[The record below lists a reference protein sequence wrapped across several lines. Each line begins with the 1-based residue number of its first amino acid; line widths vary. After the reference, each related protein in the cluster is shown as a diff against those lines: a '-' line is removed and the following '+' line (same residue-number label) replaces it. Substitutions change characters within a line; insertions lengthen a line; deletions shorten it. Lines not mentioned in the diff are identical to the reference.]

1 MSYTKPEKLNKG
13 DLIGIISPASS
24 PEDLALIEKG
34 INYIESLGYRT
45 LPGRNIGKTRGYLA
59 GTDNER
65 VDDIHQMFANK
76 KVKAVFCL
84 RGGYGAFRLLDKIDY
99 KLIRKNPKIFVGFSE
114 ITSLQMAFLKKA
126 NLITFAGPMVIPNF
140 SKDVISYTEEYFWST
155 ITSVKKTEKIILPEQ
170 HKFLNVKRKKAS
182 GIIVGGNLAVFTSM
196 IGTSYLPDLKDKIIL
211 LEEVSEPPYKID
223 RMLNQLRLNK
233 IFKRAKGIILGS
245 FTDCNE
251 PNEKKKTLTTEE
263 VLEDYFSKAEVP
275 VIYNFPHGHIKDF
288 VTVPF
293 GINLKLNSSKGFV
306 EFTENAVK

>member
-24 PEDLALIEKG
+24 PDDLELIEKG
-34 INYIESLGYRT
+34 INYIERLGYRT
-45 LPGRNIGKTRGYLA
+45 LPGKNIGKSKGYLA
-59 GTDNER
+59 GTDRER
-65 VDDIHQMFANK
+65 VDDIHNMFSDK

-99 KLIRKNPKIFVGFSE
+99 KLIRNNPKIFVGFSE

-140 SKDVISYTEEYFWST
+140 SKDVSIYTEEYFWST
-155 ITSVKKTEKIILPEQ
+155 ITTVKKTEKIILTKQ
-170 HKFLNVKRKKAS
+170 HKFLNVNRKKTS

-211 LEEVSEPPYKID
+211 LEDVSEPPYKID

-245 FTDCNE
+245 FNNCNE
-251 PNEKKKTLTTEE
+251 PDEKKKTLTTEE
-263 VLEDYFSKAEVP
+263 VLEDYFSKAELP
-275 VIYNFPHGHIKDF
+275 VIYNFPYGHIKDF

-293 GINLKLNSSKGFV
+293 GINVKLNPSKGFV